1 MVDVQ
6 VITLVYNA
14 GPALHVIDH
23 DQAIEC
29 VNNDG
34 ENDLVIDCA
43 DDWVDIQVA
52 ICDGDVGHDDD
63 DSGPID

>member
-1 MVDVQ
+1 M
-6 VITLVYNA
+6 YNA
-14 GPALHVIDH
+14 CPALHVIDH
-23 DQAIEC
+23 VDDQAIEC

-52 ICDGDVGHDDD
+52 ICDGNVGHDDD
-63 DSGPID
+63 DDESGAID